1 MEERHHNQKKIYKI
15 SFLQAQD
22 RKNTSE
28 PTKQQQVTDSKG
40 FDGTRIT
47 INKI

>member
-1 MEERHHNQKKIYKI
+1 M
-15 SFLQAQD
+15 

-40 FDGTRIT
+40 FDGSGIT
-47 INKI
+47 IKRI

>member
-1 MEERHHNQKKIYKI
+1 M
-15 SFLQAQD
+15 

-40 FDGTRIT
+40 FDGSGIKRIYT
-47 INKI
+47 IK